1 MCRLS
6 PEPIP
11 WWQRVVDGC
20 VDLFFPPACAG
31 CGQVGHSFC
40 PRCAQRVEPVPRP
53 RCATCGRPQA
63 EPTDACPA
71 CAAALVLPM
80 TRIRAAALYTS
91 PLREAI
97 HAFKYGGRPELARSL
112 GRYLVVAFGEA
123 GWDTPVDL
131 VAPVPLHAER
141 LAERGYN
148 QAELLAQV
156 LCRWLHLPLGA
167 HALVRVRQTRQQVGL
182 DAAARQENVLGAF
195 AASSAAVQGRVLL
208 LVDDVYTTGATL
220 KACAAAALEA
230 GAIQVYGLTLAMAGH
245 GQAGQ
250 VSGPA
255 LPPDG

>member
-1 MCRLS
+1 MYRLS
-6 PEPIP
+6 PGPIP
-11 WWQRVVDGC
+11 WWQRVVDRC

-31 CGQVGHSFC
+31 CGQVGYPFC

-53 RCATCGRPQA
+53 CCTICGRPQP

-71 CAAALVLPM
+71 CAAALVHPV

-97 HAFKYGGRPELARSL
+97 HAFKYGGRPELAQSL

-123 GWDTPVDL
+123 DWDTPVDL
-131 VAPVPLHAER
+131 VVPVPLHRDR

-148 QAELLAQV
+148 QSQLLAQA
-156 LCRWLHLPLGA
+156 LCRWLHLPLGTD
-167 HALVRVRQTRQQVGL
+167 ALTRVRQTRQQVGL
-182 DAAARQENVLGAF
+182 DAAARQENVLEAF
-195 AASSAAVQGRVLL
+195 VASSAAVQGRTLL

-230 GAIQVYGLTLAMAGH
+230 GATRVYGLTLAMAGH
-245 GQAGQ
+245 GQTGS
-250 VSGPA
+250 VSGYT